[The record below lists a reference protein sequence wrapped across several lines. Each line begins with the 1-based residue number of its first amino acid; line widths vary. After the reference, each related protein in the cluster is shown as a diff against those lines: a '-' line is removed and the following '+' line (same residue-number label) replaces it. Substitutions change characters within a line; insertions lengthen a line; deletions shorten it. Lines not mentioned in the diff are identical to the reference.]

1 MPCSGSMANCI
12 TLVRIVMAPTAMS
25 PPYLSREALKHTEMT
40 LSLACIVNVARP
52 SATHGR
58 MSFGETKRFS
68 RRRRKNA
75 FFPHRNTSTH
85 AHDSPCESTVAS
97 AAPRTPM
104 PSAKMKIGSRMMFA
118 AAPMSTVY
126 MPILAKPCAV
136 MKAFMPSVSSTKSV
150 PNA

>member
-1 MPCSGSMANCI
+1 
-12 TLVRIVMAPTAMS
+12 
-25 PPYLSREALKHTEMT
+25 MT

-58 MSFGETKRFS
+58 MSLGETKRFW
-68 RRRRKNA
+68 RRRCKNA
-75 FFPHRNTSTH
+75 FFPHRNDSTH
-85 AHDSPCESTVAS
+85 AHESPCESTVAS

-104 PSAKMKIGSRMMFA
+104 SSAKMNTGSRMMFA

-126 MPILAKPCAV
+126 MPTLAKPCAV